1 MIKDSYPQVGLGRIC
16 RLFGITR
23 QAYYKNI
30 KHQKKAIAED
40 HITLQLISAIR
51 KDHPRMGGRKI
62 YFMIKEDINILN
74 IKLGRDALFDLL
86 ASEHLLVQRRKR
98 KHITT
103 NSNHWYRKYP
113 NLIKNLVP
121 DGPDQ
126 IWVSDITY
134 IRTKQEFLYLF
145 LITDA
150 YSKKILGYRLAK
162 NLDSIHA
169 VNSLQDAIKNTCKP
183 ISGLIHHSD
192 RGIQYCSKEYTDLL
206 NKHAV
211 SISMTENG
219 DPLENPIAERINGI
233 LKDEYLNDKINK
245 HNNLDIKELSKAIEK
260 YNTLRPHLSCEM
272 LTPQEAHRAQGNL
285 KRMWKNYYKKRVNL
299 EV

>member
-1 MIKDSYPQVGLGRIC
+1 M
-16 RLFGITR
+16 TR

-30 KHQKKAIAED
+30 KSQKKSIIED
-40 HITLQLISAIR
+40 HIVLQLISSIR

-62 YFMIKEDINILN
+62 HYMIKEDMDRLN
-74 IKLGRDALFDLL
+74 LKIGRDALFDLL
-86 ASEHLLVQRRKR
+86 ASEHLLVHRRKR
-98 KHITT
+98 KCVTT

-113 NLIKNLVP
+113 NLIKELTP
-121 DGPDQ
+121 DRPNQ

-134 IRTKQEFLYLF
+134 IRSRQEFSYLF

-169 VNSLQDAIKNTCKP
+169 VNSLQDAIKNSSQP

-206 NKHAV
+206 NKHSIA
-211 SISMTENG
+211 ISMTENG

-233 LKDEYLNDKINK
+233 LKEEYLNDKIN
-245 HNNLDIKELSKAIEK
+245 NQNVLDIKQISHAIEK
-260 YNTLRPHLSCEM
+260 YNGLRPHLSCNM
-272 LTPQEAHRAQGNL
+272 LTPEEAHKCQGNL
-285 KRMWKNYYKKRVNL
+285 KRKWKNYYRKRVIL

>member
-1 MIKDSYPQVGLGRIC
+1 VIKDSYPQVGLGRIC

-30 KHQKKAIAED
+30 KYQKKAITED
-40 HITLQLISAIR
+40 HIVLQLVSAIR
-51 KDHPRMGGRKI
+51 KDHPRMGGRKM
-62 YFMIKEDINILN
+62 YFMIKEDINRLS

-98 KHITT
+98 KYITT
-103 NSNHWYRKYP
+103 NSKHWYRKYP

-121 DGPDQ
+121 DGPNQ

-206 NKHAV
+206 NKHAI

-233 LKDEYLNDKINK
+233 LKDEYLNYKINN
-245 HNNLDIKELSKAIEK
+245 HSNLDIKELSNAIEK

-272 LTPQEAHRAQGNL
+272 LTPQEAHRAHGNL
-285 KRMWKNYYKKRVNL
+285 KRMWKNYYRKRVNL

>member
-30 KHQKKAIAED
+30 KYQKKAITED
-40 HITLQLISAIR
+40 HIVLQLVSAIR
-51 KDHPRMGGRKI
+51 KDHPRMGGRKM
-62 YFMIKEDINILN
+62 YFMIKEDINRLN

-98 KHITT
+98 KCITT

-113 NLIKNLVP
+113 NLIKNLTP
-121 DGPDQ
+121 DGPNQ

-162 NLDSIHA
+162 NLASIHA

-206 NKHAV
+206 NKHAI

-233 LKDEYLNDKINK
+233 LKDEYLNYKINN
-245 HNNLDIKELSKAIEK
+245 HSNLDIKELSNAIEK

-272 LTPQEAHRAQGNL
+272 LTPQEAHRAHGNL
-285 KRMWKNYYKKRVNL
+285 KRMWKNYYRKRVNL

>member
-30 KHQKKAIAED
+30 KYQKKAIAED

-62 YFMIKEDINILN
+62 YFMIKEDINRLN

-113 NLIKNLVP
+113 NLIKDLVP

-206 NKHAV
+206 NKHAI

-233 LKDEYLNDKINK
+233 LKDEYLNDKINN
-245 HNNLDIKELSKAIEK
+245 HNNLDIKELSNAIEK

-272 LTPQEAHRAQGNL
+272 LTPQEAHRTQGNL
-285 KRMWKNYYKKRVNL
+285 KRMWKNYYRKRVNL

>member
-1 MIKDSYPQVGLGRIC
+1 VIKDSYPQVGLGRIC

-30 KHQKKAIAED
+30 KYQKKAITED
-40 HITLQLISAIR
+40 HIVLQLVSAIR
-51 KDHPRMGGRKI
+51 KDHPRMGGRKM
-62 YFMIKEDINILN
+62 YFMIKEDINRLS

-98 KHITT
+98 KYITT
-103 NSNHWYRKYP
+103 NSKHWYRKYP

-121 DGPDQ
+121 DGPNQ

-206 NKHAV
+206 NKHAI

-233 LKDEYLNDKINK
+233 LKDEYLNYKINN
-245 HNNLDIKELSKAIEK
+245 HSNLDIKELSNAIEK

-272 LTPQEAHRAQGNL
+272 LTPQQAHRAHGNL
-285 KRMWKNYYKKRVNL
+285 KRMWKNYYRKRVNL

>member
-1 MIKDSYPQVGLGRIC
+1 VIKDSYPHVGLGRIC

-30 KHQKKAIAED
+30 KYQKKTITED
-40 HITLQLISAIR
+40 HIVLQLVSAIR
-51 KDHPRMGGRKI
+51 KDHPRMGGRKL
-62 YFMIKEDINILN
+62 YFMIKEDINRLN
-74 IKLGRDALFDLL
+74 IKIGRDALFDLL
-86 ASEHLLVQRRKR
+86 AAEHLLVQRRKR

-121 DGPDQ
+121 NGPNQ

-162 NLDSIHA
+162 NLDSTHA
-169 VNSLQDAIKNTCKP
+169 VNSLQDAIKNTCQP

-206 NKHAV
+206 NKHAI

-233 LKDEYLNDKINK
+233 LKDEYLYDKINN
-245 HNNLDIKELSKAIEK
+245 HNNLDIIELSKSIEK

-272 LTPQEAHRAQGNL
+272 LTPQQAHRAQGNL
-285 KRMWKNYYKKRVNL
+285 KRMWKNYYRKRVNL

>member
-1 MIKDSYPQVGLGRIC
+1 VIKDSYPHVGLERIC
-16 RLFGITR
+16 RLLGITR
-23 QAYYKNI
+23 QSHYKSI
-30 KHQKKAIAED
+30 RYRKKTIAED

-62 YFMIKEDINILN
+62 YFMIKEDINRLN

-121 DGPDQ
+121 DGPNQ

-134 IRTKQEFLYLF
+134 IRTNQEFLYLF

-206 NKHAV
+206 NKHAI

-219 DPLENPIAERINGI
+219 DPLENPVAERINGI
-233 LKDEYLNDKINK
+233 LKDEYLNDKINN
-245 HNNLDIKELSKAIEK
+245 HNNLDIKELSNIIEK

-272 LTPQEAHRAQGNL
+272 LTPQEAHKAQGNL
-285 KRMWKNYYKKRVNL
+285 KRMWKNYYRKRVNL

>member
-1 MIKDSYPQVGLGRIC
+1 VIKDRYPRIGLERIC

-30 KHQKKAIAED
+30 KYQKKSFAEE
-40 HITLQLISAIR
+40 HIVLQLITGIR
-51 KDHPRMGGRKI
+51 KDHPRIGGRKM
-62 YFMIKEDINILN
+62 YFMIKEDIDTLN
-74 IKLGRDALFDLL
+74 IKMGRDALFDLL
-86 ASEHLLVQRRKR
+86 ASEDLLVQKRKR

-103 NSNHWYRKYP
+103 NSNHWYKKYS
-113 NLIKNLVP
+113 NLIKGLAP
-121 DGPDQ
+121 DGPNQ

-134 IRTKQEFLYLF
+134 IKTKQEFAYLF

-169 VNSLQDAIKNTCKP
+169 VNSLQDAIKNACQP

-192 RGIQYCSKEYTDLL
+192 RGIQYCSKEYTELL
-206 NKHAV
+206 NKHAI

-219 DPLENPIAERINGI
+219 DPLENPIAERVNGI
-233 LKDEYLNDKINK
+233 LKDEYLNGKINNQNDLDPK
-245 HNNLDIKELSKAIEK
+245 HLSYAIEK
-260 YNTLRPHLSCEM
+260 YNKLRPHLSCHM
-272 LTPQEAHRAQGNL
+272 LTPEEAHKSKGNL
-285 KRMWKNYYKKRVNL
+285 KRQWKNYYRKKVNL

>member
-1 MIKDSYPQVGLGRIC
+1 
-16 RLFGITR
+16 
-23 QAYYKNI
+23 
-30 KHQKKAIAED
+30 
-40 HITLQLISAIR
+40 
-51 KDHPRMGGRKI
+51 MGGRKL
-62 YFMIKEDINILN
+62 YFMIKEDINRLN
-74 IKLGRDALFDLL
+74 IKIGRDALFDLL
-86 ASEHLLVQRRKR
+86 AAEHLLVQRRKR

-121 DGPDQ
+121 DGPNQ

-162 NLDSIHA
+162 NLDSTHA
-169 VNSLQDAIKNTCKP
+169 VNSLQDAIKNTCQP

-206 NKHAV
+206 NKHAI

-233 LKDEYLNDKINK
+233 LKDEYLYDKINN
-245 HNNLDIKELSKAIEK
+245 HNNLDIIELSRSIEK

-272 LTPQEAHRAQGNL
+272 LTPQQAHRAQGNL
-285 KRMWKNYYKKRVNL
+285 KRMWKNYYRKRVNL
-299 EV
+299 VV

>member
-1 MIKDSYPQVGLGRIC
+1 MIKDSYPHVGLGRIC
-16 RLFGITR
+16 RLFGLTR

-30 KHQKKAIAED
+30 KYQKKTITED
-40 HITLQLISAIR
+40 HIVLQLVSAIR
-51 KDHPRMGGRKI
+51 KDHPRMGGRKL
-62 YFMIKEDINILN
+62 YFMIKEDINRLN
-74 IKLGRDALFDLL
+74 IKIGRDALFDLL
-86 ASEHLLVQRRKR
+86 AAEHLLVQRRKR
-98 KHITT
+98 KHIPT

-113 NLIKNLVP
+113 NLIKNQVP
-121 DGPDQ
+121 DGPNQ

-169 VNSLQDAIKNTCKP
+169 VNSLKDAIKNTCKP

-206 NKHAV
+206 NKHAI

-219 DPLENPIAERINGI
+219 DPLENPIAERINGT
-233 LKDEYLNDKINK
+233 LKDEYLYDKINNY
-245 HNNLDIKELSKAIEK
+245 NNLDVKELGKAIEK

-272 LTPQEAHRAQGNL
+272 LTPQEAHKAHGNL
-285 KRMWKNYYKKRVNL
+285 KRLWKNYYKKRVNL

>member
-1 MIKDSYPQVGLGRIC
+1 MIKDSYPHVGLGRIC
-16 RLFGITR
+16 RLLGITR
-23 QAYYKNI
+23 QAHYKNLRYQR
-30 KHQKKAIAED
+30 KTIAED

-51 KDHPRMGGRKI
+51 KDHPRMGGRKL
-62 YFMIKEDINILN
+62 YFMIKEDINRLN
-74 IKLGRDALFDLL
+74 IKIGRDALFDLL

-134 IRTKQEFLYLF
+134 IKTKQEFLYLF

-169 VNSLQDAIKNTCKP
+169 VNSLQDAIKNTCQP

-206 NKHAV
+206 NKHAI

-233 LKDEYLNDKINK
+233 LKDEYLNDKINN
-245 HNNLDIKELSKAIEK
+245 HSNLDIIELSNDIEK

-272 LTPQEAHRAQGNL
+272 LTPQEAHKAKGNL
-285 KRMWKNYYKKRVNL
+285 KRMWKNYYRKRVNL

>member
-1 MIKDSYPQVGLGRIC
+1 VIKDRYPYVGLDRIC

-30 KHQKKAIAED
+30 KYQKKAITED
-40 HITLQLISAIR
+40 HIVLQLISSIR

-62 YFMIKEDINILN
+62 HYMIKEDIDRLS
-74 IKLGRDALFDLL
+74 IKIGRDALFDLL
-86 ASEHLLVQRRKR
+86 ASEHMLVQRRKR

-103 NSNHWYRKYP
+103 NSNHWYKKYP
-113 NLIKNLVP
+113 NLIKALMP
-121 DGPDQ
+121 DGPNQ

-134 IRTKQEFLYLF
+134 IRTKQEFIYLF

-150 YSKKILGYRLAK
+150 YSKKILGFRLAK

-169 VNSLQDAIKNTCKP
+169 VNSLQDAIKNTCQP

-206 NKHAV
+206 NKHAI
-211 SISMTENG
+211 SISMTENS
-219 DPLENPIAERINGI
+219 DPLENAIAERINGI
-233 LKDEYLNDKINK
+233 LKDEYLNDKIN
-245 HNNLDIKELSKAIEK
+245 NQSNLDIKQVSYTIEK
-260 YNTLRPHLSCEM
+260 YNRLRPHLSCNM
-272 LTPQEAHRAQGNL
+272 LTPEEAHKCQGNL
-285 KRMWKNYYKKRVNL
+285 RRKWKNYYRKRVNL

>member
-1 MIKDSYPQVGLGRIC
+1 
-16 RLFGITR
+16 
-23 QAYYKNI
+23 
-30 KHQKKAIAED
+30 
-40 HITLQLISAIR
+40 
-51 KDHPRMGGRKI
+51 MGGRKL
-62 YFMIKEDINILN
+62 YFMIKEDINRLN
-74 IKLGRDALFDLL
+74 IKIGRDALFDLL
-86 ASEHLLVQRRKR
+86 AAEHLLVQRRKR

-121 DGPDQ
+121 DGPNQ

-162 NLDSIHA
+162 NLDSTHA
-169 VNSLQDAIKNTCKP
+169 VNSLQDAIKNTCQP

-206 NKHAV
+206 NKHAI

-233 LKDEYLNDKINK
+233 LKDEYLYDKINN
-245 HNNLDIKELSKAIEK
+245 HNNLDIIELSKSIEK

-272 LTPQEAHRAQGNL
+272 LTPQQAHRAQGNL
-285 KRMWKNYYKKRVNL
+285 KRMWKNYYRKRVNL
-299 EV
+299 VV

>member
-30 KHQKKAIAED
+30 KYKKKAITED
-40 HITLQLISAIR
+40 HIVLQLVSAIR
-51 KDHPRMGGRKI
+51 KDHPRMGGRKM
-62 YFMIKEDINILN
+62 YFMIKEDINRLN

-86 ASEHLLVQRRKR
+86 ASEHLLVHRRKR
-98 KHITT
+98 KYITT

-121 DGPDQ
+121 DGPNQ

-206 NKHAV
+206 NKHAI

-233 LKDEYLNDKINK
+233 LKDEYLNYKINN
-245 HNNLDIKELSKAIEK
+245 HSNLDIKELSNAIEK

-272 LTPQEAHRAQGNL
+272 LTPQEAHRTHGNL
-285 KRMWKNYYKKRVNL
+285 KRMWKNYYRKRVNL